1 VQGDHHLVA
10 GDRSGE
16 GRGLRRDYDGQVQR
30 VYIGSARALSVLLIL
45 LGLVLIAS
53 ALARGG
59 GVLALGVVVGAC
71 LTLAGAGRL
80 WLLRGVRGEP
90 R

>member
-1 VQGDHHLVA
+1 M
-10 GDRSGE
+10 S
-16 GRGLRRDYDGQVQR
+16 RDYDGRMQR
-30 VYIGSARALSVLLIL
+30 AYLGSTRALSFVLIL
-45 LGLVLIAS
+45 LGIVLIVS

-59 GVLALGVVVGAC
+59 GVLAVGVLIGAC
-71 LTLAGAGRL
+71 FALAGAGRL

>member
-1 VQGDHHLVA
+1 M
-10 GDRSGE
+10 
-16 GRGLRRDYDGQVQR
+16 QR
-30 VYIGSARALSVLLIL
+30 AYIGSTRALSLLLIV
-45 LGLVLIAS
+45 LGLVLIGS

-59 GVLALGVVVGAC
+59 GVLAIGVLVGVC
-71 LTLAGAGRL
+71 FTLAGAGRL

>member
-1 VQGDHHLVA
+1 LPP
-10 GDRSGE
+10 SP
-16 GRGLRRDYDGQVQR
+16 DYDGHMQR
-30 VYIGSARALSVLLIL
+30 AYIGSMRALSFLLIL
-45 LGLVLIAS
+45 LGLAMIVS
-53 ALARGG
+53 AVVRGG
-59 GVLALGVVVGAC
+59 GVLAIGVVVGVC

>member
-1 VQGDHHLVA
+1 VPGDHHLVA
-10 GDRSGE
+10 GDGIGE
-16 GRGLRRDYDGQVQR
+16 GRRLKPDYDGLVQR
-30 VYIGSARALSVLLIL
+30 VYLGSARALSVLLIL

-59 GVLALGVVVGAC
+59 GVLAIGVVVGAC

-80 WLLRGVRGEP
+80 WLMRGVRGEP

>member
-1 VQGDHHLVA
+1 MH
-10 GDRSGE
+10 
-16 GRGLRRDYDGQVQR
+16 GRRDGVGQDYDGRMQR
-30 VYIGSARALSVLLIL
+30 AYLGSTRALSFVLIL
-45 LGLVLIAS
+45 LGIVLIVS

-59 GVLALGVVVGAC
+59 GVLAVGVLIGAC
-71 LTLAGAGRL
+71 FALAGAGRL

>member
-1 VQGDHHLVA
+1 M
-10 GDRSGE
+10 S
-16 GRGLRRDYDGQVQR
+16 RDYDGRMQR
-30 VYIGSARALSVLLIL
+30 AYIGSMRALGILLIL
-45 LGLVLIAS
+45 LGIVLIAS

-59 GVLALGVVVGAC
+59 GVLAIGVLVGVC
-71 LTLAGAGRL
+71 FTLAGAGRL

>member
-1 VQGDHHLVA
+1 M
-10 GDRSGE
+10 
-16 GRGLRRDYDGQVQR
+16 QR
-30 VYIGSARALSVLLIL
+30 AYIGSSRVLSLLLVL
-45 LGLVLIAS
+45 LGLALIVS

-59 GVLALGVVVGAC
+59 GALALGVVVGAGFM
-71 LTLAGAGRL
+71 LAGAGRL

>member
-1 VQGDHHLVA
+1 L
-10 GDRSGE
+10 S
-16 GRGLRRDYDGQVQR
+16 RDYDGLMQR
-30 VYIGSARALSVLLIL
+30 AYIGSMRAFSLLLIV

-53 ALARGG
+53 ALVRGG
-59 GVLALGVVVGAC
+59 GVLAIGVLVGIC
-71 LTLAGAGRL
+71 FTLAGAGRL

>member
-1 VQGDHHLVA
+1 VPRDHHLVA
-10 GDRSGE
+10 GRRGE
-16 GRGLRRDYDGQVQR
+16 GGGLRRDYDGRMQR
-30 VYIGSARALSVLLIL
+30 AYIGSTRALSFLLIL
-45 LGLVLIAS
+45 LGLALIAS

-59 GVLALGVVVGAC
+59 GVLALGVVIGAC
-71 LTLAGAGRL
+71 FVLAGAGRL

>member
-1 VQGDHHLVA
+1 M
-10 GDRSGE
+10 S
-16 GRGLRRDYDGQVQR
+16 RDYDGRMQR
-30 VYIGSARALSVLLIL
+30 AYIGSMRALGILLIL

-59 GVLALGVVVGAC
+59 GVLAIGVLVGVC
-71 LTLAGAGRL
+71 FTLAGAGRL

>member
-1 VQGDHHLVA
+1 L
-10 GDRSGE
+10 S
-16 GRGLRRDYDGQVQR
+16 RDYDGRMQR
-30 VYIGSARALSVLLIL
+30 AYLGSTRALSFVLIL
-45 LGLVLIAS
+45 LGIVLIVS

-59 GVLALGVVVGAC
+59 GVLAVGVLIGAC
-71 LTLAGAGRL
+71 FALAGAGRL

>member
-1 VQGDHHLVA
+1 
-10 GDRSGE
+10 
-16 GRGLRRDYDGQVQR
+16 VQR
-30 VYIGSARALSVLLIL
+30 VYLGSARALSVLLIL

-59 GVLALGVVVGAC
+59 GVLAIGVVVGAC

-80 WLLRGVRGEP
+80 WLMRGVRGEP

>member
-1 VQGDHHLVA
+1 VPSDHHLVA
-10 GDRSGE
+10 RDGVAE
-16 GRGLRRDYDGQVQR
+16 GRRLRQDYDGQVQR
-30 VYIGSARALSVLLIL
+30 VYLGSTRALSVVLIL
-45 LGLVLIAS
+45 LGLALIAS

-59 GVLALGVVVGAC
+59 SVLALGVVVGAC

>member
-1 VQGDHHLVA
+1 M
-10 GDRSGE
+10 
-16 GRGLRRDYDGQVQR
+16 QR
-30 VYIGSARALSVLLIL
+30 AYIGSMRALGILLIL

-59 GVLALGVVVGAC
+59 GVLAIGVLVGVC
-71 LTLAGAGRL
+71 FTLAGAGRL

>member
-1 VQGDHHLVA
+1 M
-10 GDRSGE
+10 S
-16 GRGLRRDYDGQVQR
+16 RDYDGRMQR
-30 VYIGSARALSVLLIL
+30 AYLGSTRALSFVLIL
-45 LGLVLIAS
+45 LGLVLIVS

-59 GVLALGVVVGAC
+59 GVLAVGVLIGAC
-71 LTLAGAGRL
+71 FALAGAGRL